1 MGKHV
6 EGTGPDSHLRRG
18 QVHRSSVRIDA
29 IIYMPQNKYELNLVM
44 LIKMKRFFFIMFYQ
58 ELLRSGL
65 SKKYVEIQI
74 FILNVLSN
82 FILFSLKEFS

>member
-1 MGKHV
+1 
-6 EGTGPDSHLRRG
+6 
-18 QVHRSSVRIDA
+18 
-29 IIYMPQNKYELNLVM
+29 
-44 LIKMKRFFFIMFYQ
+44 MFYQ

>member
-1 MGKHV
+1 MSKHV

-18 QVHRSSVRIDA
+18 QVHRFSVRIDA